1 MVPVRPPA
9 CLPAVGYYCSPSAG
23 QGRPGPAMESYDI
36 IANQPVVI
44 DNVRLG
50 NRGEGGRPAPGGG
63 RGEVRRD
70 PLRSWLVL
78 DSLPARHSCGLSR
91 AAGPA
96 PRKRG
101 RTPAPALSELAGRSG
116 EEGVPYVWQPLISIW
131 RAGVQPGDRPM
142 HRCARPG
149 DSPRTLLGGE

>member
-9 CLPAVGYYCSPSAG
+9 CLPAVGYYFSPPAG

-50 NRGEGGRPAPGGG
+50 NRGGG
-63 RGEVRRD
+63 RGGRVEVRRD
-70 PLRSWLVL
+70 PRPSCLVL
-78 DSLPARHSCGLSR
+78 GSLPVRHSCGLSPLGPVSR

-101 RTPAPALSELAGRSG
+101 RTPAPALPEQAGRSG
-116 EEGVPYVWQPLISIW
+116 EEGVPCVWQRLISI
-131 RAGVQPGDRPM
+131 
-142 HRCARPG
+142 
-149 DSPRTLLGGE
+149 